1 MIHHHSSGKRRLWKR
16 IFSMCIALILICGM
30 TVPAS
35 SVSASQEMA
44 GTVEEQTLKDESGQ
58 TTDVLSADSESSDQQ
73 QVSDSG
79 SGTSEDQSEDE
90 NEDQIL
96 SDEQTDTDM
105 TDETEETTT
114 ENSGDSNSTQPEE
127 TKPETPENGEQTG
140 TEEDKGTDGA
150 LTEDETGEG
159 DTVASDGT
167 EADEGETEETVTY
180 EQAARAA
187 LALYGE
193 EAAFRDGEVI
203 TDAQKYF
210 TISGAGDN
218 VLEDFDVT
226 AGEIDENS
234 VPVINDYDFINATV
248 GDDNIE
254 VESVGILTIDG
265 ETTYIFYTT
274 AGSSSGLAA
283 MVLGEGEKITLNY
296 EPHREEYTITYEVT
310 GAGNIS
316 EDEIFGTDR
325 PTTVEDGDSYA
336 FRVTIPR
343 GYTAEVSVNG
353 VSQGSVGTE
362 PTYTGDDSVISV
374 VGEPTE
380 LTLSDIYEISNV
392 QGNQTVTVSLTR
404 RTSYTFSA
412 ELWTKTRYASDNGSP
427 RANFGTTKDTF
438 SASSLEEDG
447 NSTEVWEFTTNEVEL
462 EQGGTIWILD
472 SLQMNGTDLEVPY
485 LDNDAHNQSTRSTT
499 VLPSGTVA
507 TITVR
512 VNYEEYTT
520 GWWPFEE
527 THYTLSR
534 TYTVSVSNC
543 YENITITGGNL
554 YGDSWKEIMVNRLT
568 GVELQVYDHQSTAT
582 TYNQWKSIKQSEP
595 FGVGYESDE
604 NASDKNYWFGT
615 EGLRFRLVPGYVNP
629 TITYGT
635 AQGIDKNDL
644 GQYIGEVSA
653 PNEDGWYTFSIDSQ
667 GDNNYTMLR
676 IEAELGKYDVSYNA
690 GDYAVDDTTG
700 TPTLPPYDNGDY
712 NVIDNSQIIVSS
724 IIPVDETNKNVFDY
738 WTLEGY
744 VDDEGNLIQ
753 IHPNEIL
760 NLSEVAEH
768 AEYIDGQYV
777 LPLEANWVDAT
788 TAEQITYSI
797 EFILVNE
804 NGDKTTVKV
813 GDYQAPRG
821 STIVLN
827 TSAEEIA
834 DFLAEH
840 PDYVLDEERTKR
852 YYDDVQAGEVLEV
865 YFIKAITDVT
875 ITKEV
880 TGSFGDTQKEFQF
893 SYTIGSGEH
902 ANFSLKDDGTYTF
915 EDVKIGETLRF
926 KETNANDYEIT
937 VTYTDADTE
946 PGDEA
951 TTLIAGS
958 DGFYE
963 IEVTKGL
970 SITVTN
976 YKSDTPDTGI
986 HLTSWPYILT
996 LTFVS
1001 VGAVTL
1007 GVCKCRKRHD

>member
-44 GTVEEQTLKDESGQ
+44 GTVEEQTLRDESGQ

-140 TEEDKGTDGA
+140 PEEDKGTDGA

-159 DTVASDGT
+159 DTAASDGT

-296 EPHREEYTITYEVT
+296 EPHKNAYEITYGLSGDT
-310 GAGNIS
+310 SGIS
-316 EDEIFGTDR
+316 VNDVFGTDK
-325 PTTVEDGDSYA
+325 PVTVEEGDSYA

-343 GYTAEVSVNG
+343 GYQAEVQVNG
-353 VSQGSVGTE
+353 VSQGELGKE
-362 PTYTGDDSVISV
+362 PEYTLENDVISTS
-374 VGEPTE
+374 GEPTE
-380 LTLSDIYEISNV
+380 LTLSDVYEILSV
-392 QGNQTVTVSLTR
+392 QGNQIVTVSLTR

-412 ELWTKTRYASDNGSP
+412 ELWTQTKYASDSGSP
-427 RANFGTTKDTF
+427 RADFGDTEKEF
-438 SASSLEEDG
+438 VASVLENE
-447 NSTEVWEFTTNEVEL
+447 NSTEVWSFTTHNDK
-462 EQGGTIWILD
+462 IWVLD
-472 SLQMNGTDLEVPY
+472 SLQINGTKLNIPY
-485 LDNDAHNQSTRSTT
+485 GEYTNGRDVITSET
-499 VLPSGTVA
+499 VLPSGTTV
-507 TITVR
+507 TIEMV
-512 VNYEEYTT
+512 VHGEERREWVST
-520 GWWPFEE
+520 GWFPWEGYWNTYYVE
-527 THYTLSR
+527 TTR
-534 TYTVSVSNC
+534 TYTVYVSNC
-543 YENITITGGNL
+543 YENITVTGGNL
-554 YGDSWKEIMVNRLT
+554 YASNTWQEIMIDRLI
-568 GVELQVYDHQSTAT
+568 GVEFQISKPGSSWHSLE
-582 TYNQWKSIKQSEP
+582 QSEP
-595 FGVGYESDE
+595 FGVGEQTESTKD
-604 NASDKNYWFGT
+604 YWFGT
-615 EGLRFRLVPGYVNP
+615 QCLRYKILPGYVDAK
-629 TITYGT
+629 ISYGT
-635 AQGIDKNDL
+635 STGIDESDL
-644 GQYIGEVSA
+644 KDLVGEITG
-653 PNEDGWYTFSIDSQ
+653 PDEKGWYYFAINGQ
-667 GDNNYTMLR
+667 GSKSFTMLR
-676 IEAELGKYDVSYNA
+676 IEAELGEYDVSYDE
-690 GDYAVDDTTG
+690 GEYAVGTTG

-738 WTLEGY
+738 WTLDGY
-744 VDDEGNLIQ
+744 VDDEENLIQ

-760 NLSEVAEH
+760 NLSEVAEY
-768 AEYIDGQYV
+768 AKYIDGQYV
-777 LPLEANWVDAT
+777 LPLKAHWTDAT
-788 TAEQITYSI
+788 KAEQITYSI
-797 EFILVNE
+797 EFILVDE
-804 NGDKTTVKV
+804 NDDETTVEVKV
-813 GDYQAPRG
+813 YQAPRG

-834 DFLAEH
+834 EFLVKY
-840 PDYVLDEERTKR
+840 PDYVLDEERTER
-852 YYDDVQAGEVLEV
+852 YYDNVQAGDVLKV
-865 YFIKAITDVT
+865 YFTKAVTDVT

-893 SYTIGSGEH
+893 SYTIGSEEQ
-902 ANFSLKDDGTYTF
+902 ASFPLKDDGTHTF

-926 KETNANDYEIT
+926 KETNADDYEIT
-937 VTYTDADTE
+937 VTYTDADAE
-946 PGDEA
+946 PGEDAE
-951 TTLIAGS
+951 TLIPGE

-963 IEVTKGL
+963 IEVTNGL
-970 SITVTN
+970 SITVKN

-986 HLTSWPYILT
+986 RLTSWPYILT

-1001 VGAVTL
+1001 AGAVTFS
-1007 GVCKCRKRHD
+1007 VYKCRKRHD

>member
-114 ENSGDSNSTQPEE
+114 DNSGDSNSTQPEE

-159 DTVASDGT
+159 DTAASDGT

-203 TDAQKYF
+203 SDAQDYF
-210 TISGAGDN
+210 TINGAGEN
-218 VLEDFDVT
+218 APKNFAVT

-234 VPVINDYDFINATV
+234 VPNIEGYDFVNATV
-248 GDDNIE
+248 GADNIE
-254 VESVGILTIDG
+254 VESVGTLTIDNG
-265 ETTYIFYTT
+265 TTYIFYTT

-380 LTLSDIYEISNV
+380 LILSDIYEISEA
-392 QGNQTVTVSLTR
+392 QGNQTVTVNLTR
-404 RTSYTFSA
+404 RTLYNFSA
-412 ELWTKTRYASDNGSP
+412 KLWTQTRYASDYGAP
-427 RANFGTTKDTF
+427 RANFGTTEGTF
-438 SASSLEEDG
+438 NASSLETE
-447 NSTEVWEFTTNEVEL
+447 NSTEIWSFTTRTN
-462 EQGGTIWILD
+462 GGTSWVLD
-472 SLQMNGTDLEVPY
+472 SLQINGTKLNIPY
-485 LDNDAHNQSTRSTT
+485 GEYPRLGDFTAVSRTT
-499 VLPSGTVA
+499 ELPSGTVV
-507 TITVR
+507 TVTLEDVEQDW
-512 VNYEEYTT
+512 VNSNPVY
-520 GWWPFEE
+520 
-527 THYTLSR
+527 SR
-534 TYTVSVSNC
+534 TYSVSVSNC
-543 YENITITGGNL
+543 YEDITITGGNL
-554 YGDSWKEIMVNRLT
+554 YASNSWQEIMVDRLT
-568 GVELQVYDHQSTAT
+568 GVEFR
-582 TYNQWKSIKQSEP
+582 IKNGNSVNVLEQSEP
-595 FGVGYESDE
+595 FGVGEQGDSSKD
-604 NASDKNYWFGT
+604 YWFSQQT
-615 EGLRFRLVPGYVNP
+615 LQYRLLPGYVNP

-635 AQGIDKNDL
+635 ASGIENGDL
-644 GQYIGEVSA
+644 DNLVDSFGRPDA
-653 PNEDGWYTFSIDSQ
+653 DGWYTFSISGQ
-667 GDNNYTMLR
+667 GGNSYTMLR

-700 TPTLPPYDNGDY
+700 TPTLPSYDDRDY

-724 IIPVDETNKNVFDY
+724 IIPVDGTNKNVFDY
-738 WTLEGY
+738 WTLDGY

-777 LPLEANWVDAT
+777 LPLEAHWVDAT
-788 TAEQITYSI
+788 QAEQITYSI
-797 EFILVNE
+797 EFILVDE
-804 NGDKTTVKV
+804 NGDKTTVKA

-902 ANFSLKDDGTYTF
+902 ASFSLKDDGTYTF
-915 EDVKIGETLRF
+915 EVKIGETLRF

-1007 GVCKCRKRHD
+1007 GVYKCRKRHD